1 MGLLSDII
9 KKMSELNSKQKGN
22 LTELKC
28 LAAFVE
34 QGITVSIPY
43 GDCARYDFIADIE
56 GKLYKIQC
64 KTSNLESEGV
74 YKFACKSTTG
84 NTLNN
89 TRRKYDEN
97 QIDFFATIIEDKCCL
112 IPVQETGGSSK
123 TLRINPPKNNA
134 VKNISFVKDYLL
146 QKQLLEIKERI

>member
-1 MGLLSDII
+1 M
-9 KKMSELNSKQKGN
+9 ELNSKQKGN
-22 LTELKC
+22 LTQLKC

-43 GDCARYDFIADIE
+43 GDCARYDFVADID

-64 KTSNLESEGV
+64 KTSNLEPNGT

-89 TRRKYDEN
+89 NRRKYDET
-97 QIDFFATIIEDKCCL
+97 QIDFFATIIEDDCCL

-123 TLRINPPKNNA
+123 TLRIEPPKNNA
-134 VKNISFVKDYLL
+134 IKNISFVNDYLL
-146 QKQLLEIKERI
+146 QKQLKIIKGEI